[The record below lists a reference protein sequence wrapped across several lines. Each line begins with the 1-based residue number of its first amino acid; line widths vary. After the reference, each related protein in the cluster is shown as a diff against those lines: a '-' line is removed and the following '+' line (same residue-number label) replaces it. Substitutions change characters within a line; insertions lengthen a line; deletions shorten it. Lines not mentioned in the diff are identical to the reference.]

1 MLEARAAIP
10 ASQPPER
17 SSHGRAGTPGAA
29 AGRGKLTVPRGA
41 VGETPEPQ
49 SGPSSTPAV
58 MEMTQ
63 SLPSVILTGK
73 KRARDI
79 TGRDTVATGKKP
91 AAANTKERRPPL
103 AKAQP
108 GASWV
113 EVTKRGKK
121 GRPAVTSAPSQGT
134 QSQARAKRRRKPA
147 KGGKDNVGQPRLR
160 APTSSAIVLT
170 IQSKGAEG
178 GLTYVKALTEARQ
191 KVDLA
196 SLGITS
202 ALGFRQAVTGA
213 RMLEVPGEDSGP
225 KADALAAK
233 LRELFDEDILRV
245 TRPVKCA
252 ELRVAGLDDSV
263 TETDVVEAIA
273 RVGACSPNE
282 VKVAGIR
289 RNSVG
294 LGAAFVR
301 CPVSAAKKVFPTHCH
316 YEEELG
322 SIGRGPPG
330 PSLPGPRMNA
340 NACP

>member
-10 ASQPPER
+10 APQPPER
-17 SSHGRAGTPGAA
+17 LSHGRTGTPGAA
-29 AGRGKLTVPRGA
+29 AGRRKLTVPRGA
-41 VGETPEPQ
+41 VGETLEPQ
-49 SGPSSTPAV
+49 LGPSSTPAV

-63 SLPSVILTGK
+63 SLPSVILMGK

-79 TGRDTVATGKKP
+79 T
-91 AAANTKERRPPL
+91 
-103 AKAQP
+103 AK
-108 GASWV
+108 SL
-113 EVTKRGKK
+113 
-121 GRPAVTSAPSQGT
+121 PAVTSAPSQGT

-147 KGGKDNVGQPRLR
+147 KGGKDKVGQPRLC
-160 APTSSAIVLT
+160 APPSSAIVLK

-263 TETDVVEAIA
+263 TETDVMETIA
-273 RVGACSPNE
+273 RVGACCPNE
-282 VKVAGIR
+282 VKVVGIR
-289 RNSVG
+289 RNAVG
-294 LGAAFVR
+294 LGSAFVC
-301 CPVSAAKKVFPTHCH
+301 CPVSAAKKVVT
-316 YEEELG
+316 
-322 SIGRGPPG
+322 S
-330 PSLPGPRMNA
+330 PRLLVGWVSA
-340 NACP
+340 Q

>member
-10 ASQPPER
+10 APHPPER

-41 VGETPEPQ
+41 VGETPEPR

-79 TGRDTVATGKKP
+79 TGRDAVATGKKP
-91 AAANTKERRPPL
+91 ATANTRERRPPL
-103 AKAQP
+103 DKVQP

-121 GRPAVTSAPSQGT
+121 GRPAVTSVPSQGT
-134 QSQARAKRRRKPA
+134 QSQARVKRTRKPA
-147 KGGKDNVGQPRLR
+147 KGGKDKVGVGQPRLR

-301 CPVSAAKKVFPTHCH
+301 CPVSAAKRVWGAGADGFVNV
-316 YEEELG
+316 G
-322 SIGRGPPG
+322 VS
-330 PSLPGPRMNA
+330 
-340 NACP
+340 